1 MKTLILASTSRYRR
15 TLLGRLGLP
24 FRAEAPG
31 VNETEK
37 PGEPPQ
43 ALAARLAHDK
53 AASVA
58 AAHAVVIGS
67 DQAAS
72 LDGRQLRK
80 PGGHAAAL
88 EQLAACQ
95 GRVVTF
101 HTAVTVRDTDTG
113 QLWQTVDET
122 RVTFRRHDEAA
133 LDRYLRR
140 EQPYDCAG
148 GFKVEGLGIALF
160 ETVDSHDPTG
170 LMGLPLIWL
179 ADALRQA
186 GLDALGPEE
195 PD

>member
-24 FRAEAPG
+24 FRAEPPE
-31 VNETEK
+31 VDETQR
-37 PGEPPQ
+37 PGEQPQ
-43 ALAARLAHDK
+43 VLAARLAHDK
-53 AASVA
+53 ACSVT

-80 PGGHAAAL
+80 PGAHAAAL
-88 EQLAACQ
+88 EQLMACQ

-101 HTAVTVRDTDTG
+101 HTAVTVRDADTG
-113 QLWQTVDET
+113 RLWQTIDET
-122 RVTFRRHDEAA
+122 RVKFKSHAEAA

-160 ETVDSHDPTG
+160 ESVDSHDPTG

-179 ADALRQA
+179 AETLRLA
-186 GLDALGPEE
+186 GLDALGP
-195 PD
+195 D

>member
-24 FRAEAPG
+24 FRAQAPD
-31 VNETEK
+31 VDETERS
-37 PGEPPQ
+37 GEPPQ

-53 AASVA
+53 ACSLS

-80 PGGHAAAL
+80 PGAHAAAL
-88 EQLAACQ
+88 EQLTACQ

-101 HTAVTVRDTDTG
+101 HTAVTVRDVDTG
-113 QLWQTVDET
+113 HLWQTIDET
-122 RVTFRRHDEAA
+122 RVKFRSHDEAA
-133 LDRYLRR
+133 LDRYLQRD
-140 EQPYDCAG
+140 QPYDCAG

-160 ETVDSHDPTG
+160 EAVDSHDPTG

-179 ADALRQA
+179 ADTLRQA
-186 GLDALGPEE
+186 GFDALGP
-195 PD
+195 D